1 MIAKMPVASYDAMK
15 SRLRT
20 LLSEWGFWSP
30 DELEKVAS
38 FVEREAV
45 HYAVQAQVAPIMKAA
60 TELSQAKCP
69 RKK

>member
-1 MIAKMPVASYDAMK
+1 MAKMPVASYDAMK

-30 DELEKVAS
+30 DEMEKVAS

-45 HYAVQAQVAPIMKAA
+45 HYAVQAQVASVAKTA
-60 TELSQAKCP
+60 TKLAQTKRS